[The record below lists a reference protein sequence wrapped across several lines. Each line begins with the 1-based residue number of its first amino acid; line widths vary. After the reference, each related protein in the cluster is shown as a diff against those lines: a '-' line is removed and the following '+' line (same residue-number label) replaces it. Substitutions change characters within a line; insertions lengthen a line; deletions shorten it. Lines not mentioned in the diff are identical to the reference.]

1 MGGYGF
7 KGGAKMI
14 LANARHRLSREDA
27 QLAVRLVGRD
37 SVDEIERVQQR
48 LADEGLD
55 AILDDQRLPGALLH
69 SRFGAYA
76 SLPLFL
82 YVMVRHA
89 LLRAGERDRT
99 VSDYLAGV
107 LLTFGARGRS
117 ERISEADDEVYQ
129 SLVALLDD
137 VNDSDPRRAF
147 LVRVHLGN
155 QALWIAGLFPD
166 YVEQRKWRRGGPDLG
181 YFEEL
186 GKRGFEL
193 AAEHRIAE
201 QYGMAELYASIAA
214 RFGLLRVAL
223 NSLSDTLLFPNVNT
237 PERLLRQV
245 EDEVRWKL
253 AG

>member
-1 MGGYGF
+1 
-7 KGGAKMI
+7 MI
-14 LANARHRLSREDA
+14 LANARKQLSREDA
-27 QLAVRLVGRD
+27 QLAVRLVAPD
-37 SVDEIERVQQR
+37 ASEELEKLQQR
-48 LADEGLD
+48 LVDEGLD
-55 AILDDQRLPGALLH
+55 AILDDERLPRALIH

-89 LLRAGERDRT
+89 LLRAGERDKAI
-99 VSDYLAGV
+99 SDYLAAV
-107 LLTFGARGRS
+107 LLAFGVRGRAL
-117 ERISEADDEVYQ
+117 RVSEADDQLYDTLA
-129 SLVALLDD
+129 SLVED
-137 VNDSDPRRAF
+137 VNDRDPRRAF

-166 YVEQRKWRRGGPDLG
+166 YIEQRRWRRGGPDLG

-201 QYGMAELYASIAA
+201 QYGMAEVYASVAA

-223 NSLSDTLLFPNVNT
+223 NTLSDTLLFPNVNT
-237 PERLLRQV
+237 PERLMRQV
-245 EDEVRWKL
+245 GDEVRWKL

>member
-1 MGGYGF
+1 
-7 KGGAKMI
+7 MI
-14 LANARHRLSREDA
+14 LANARQHLSREDA
-27 QLAVRLVGRD
+27 QLAVRLVARE
-37 SVDEIERVQQR
+37 SIDELRRMQQR
-48 LADEGLD
+48 LVDDGLD
-55 AILDDQRLPGALLH
+55 AILDDDRLPGALLR

-89 LLRAGERDRT
+89 LLKVGERDRAL
-99 VSDYLAGV
+99 SDYLAAV
-107 LLTFGARGRS
+107 MLAFGARGRTT
-117 ERISEADDEVYQ
+117 RISEADDQLYDT
-129 SLVALLDD
+129 LAALLED
-137 VNDSDPRRAF
+137 VNDRDPRRAF

-186 GKRGFEL
+186 GRRGFEL

-201 QYGMAELYASIAA
+201 QYGMAEVYASIAS

-237 PERLLRQV
+237 PERLMRQV
-245 EDEVRWKL
+245 EDEARWKL

>member
-1 MGGYGF
+1 
-7 KGGAKMI
+7 
-14 LANARHRLSREDA
+14 
-27 QLAVRLVGRD
+27 
-37 SVDEIERVQQR
+37 
-48 LADEGLD
+48 
-55 AILDDQRLPGALLH
+55 
-69 SRFGAYA
+69 
-76 SLPLFL
+76 
-82 YVMVRHA
+82 MVRHS

-99 VSDYLAGV
+99 VSDYLAAV
-107 LLTFGARGRS
+107 LLAFGARGRS
-117 ERISEADDEVYQ
+117 ERVSETDDEMYD
-129 SLVALLDD
+129 SLAALLDD
-137 VNDSDPRRAF
+137 VNDRDARRAF

-237 PERLLRQV
+237 PERLMRQV
-245 EDEVRWKL
+245 EDQVRWKL

>member
-1 MGGYGF
+1 
-7 KGGAKMI
+7 MI

-27 QLAVRLVGRD
+27 QLAVRLVARD
-37 SVDEIERVQQR
+37 SADEMERVQQR
-48 LADEGLD
+48 LVDEGID
-55 AILDDQRLPGALLH
+55 AILDDQRLPAALVH
-69 SRFGAYA
+69 SRFGGYA

-99 VSDYLAGV
+99 LSDYLAAV

-117 ERISEADDEVYQ
+117 TRISEADDQLYDTLA
-129 SLVALLDD
+129 SLLED
-137 VNDSDPRRAF
+137 VNDRDPRRAF

-166 YVEQRKWRRGGPDLG
+166 YIEQRKWRRGGPDLG

-186 GKRGFEL
+186 GRRGFEL
-193 AAEHRIAE
+193 AAEHQIAE
-201 QYGMAELYASIAA
+201 QYGMAELYSAVAA

-223 NSLSDTLLFPNVNT
+223 NTLSDTLLFPNVNT
-237 PERLLRQV
+237 PERLMRQV
-245 EDEVRWKL
+245 EDEMRWKL

>member
-1 MGGYGF
+1 
-7 KGGAKMI
+7 MI

-27 QLAVRLVGRD
+27 QLAVRLVARD
-37 SVDEIERVQQR
+37 SADEMQRVQQR
-48 LADEGLD
+48 LVDEGID
-55 AILDDQRLPGALLH
+55 AILDDQRLPAALVH

-89 LLRAGERDRT
+89 LLRAGERDRAL
-99 VSDYLAGV
+99 SDYLAAV
-107 LLTFGARGRS
+107 LLAFGARGRS
-117 ERISEADDEVYQ
+117 TRISEADDELYDTLA
-129 SLVALLDD
+129 SLMED
-137 VNDSDPRRAF
+137 VNDRDPRRAF

-166 YVEQRKWRRGGPDLG
+166 YIEQRKWRRGGPDLG

-186 GKRGFEL
+186 GRRGFEL
-193 AAEHRIAE
+193 AAEHQIAE
-201 QYGMAELYASIAA
+201 QYGMAELYASVAA

-223 NSLSDTLLFPNVNT
+223 NTLSDSLLFPNVNT
-237 PERLLRQV
+237 PERLMRQV
-245 EDEVRWKL
+245 QDEMRWKL

>member
-1 MGGYGF
+1 
-7 KGGAKMI
+7 MI
-14 LANARHRLSREDA
+14 LANARHQLSREDA
-27 QLAVRLVGRD
+27 QLAVRLVARD
-37 SVDEIERVQQR
+37 SSTELDRVQQR
-48 LADEGLD
+48 LVDEGLD
-55 AILDDQRLPGALLH
+55 AILDDQRLPVALRQ

-89 LLRAGERDRT
+89 LLRAGVPDRSL
-99 VSDYLAGV
+99 SDYLAAV
-107 LLTFGARGRS
+107 LMAFEKRRRVES
-117 ERISEADDEVYQ
+117 ISAADDELYDTLA
-129 SLVALLDD
+129 SLLED
-137 VNDSDPRRAF
+137 VNDRDPRRAF

-181 YFEEL
+181 YFEEV
-186 GKRGFEL
+186 GRRGFEL

-201 QYGMAELYASIAA
+201 QYGMAEVYAAVAA

-223 NSLSDTLLFPNVNT
+223 NTLSDTLLFPNVHT
-237 PERLLRQV
+237 PERLMRQV
-245 EDEVRWKL
+245 EDEARWKL

>member
-1 MGGYGF
+1 
-7 KGGAKMI
+7 MI

-27 QLAVRLVGRD
+27 QLAVRLVARD
-37 SVDEIERVQQR
+37 SADELERVQQR
-48 LADEGLD
+48 LVDEGID
-55 AILDDQRLPGALLH
+55 AILDDDRLPGALLG

-89 LLRAGERDRT
+89 LLRAGERDRAL
-99 VSDYLAGV
+99 SDYLAEV
-107 LLTFGARGRS
+107 MLAFGARGRAA
-117 ERISEADDEVYQ
+117 RISEADDELYDT
-129 SLVALLDD
+129 LAGLLDD
-137 VNDSDPRRAF
+137 VNDRDPRRAF

-186 GKRGFEL
+186 GRRGFEL
-193 AAEHRIAE
+193 AAEHQIAE
-201 QYGMAELYASIAA
+201 QYGMAEVYAAVAA

-223 NSLSDTLLFPNVNT
+223 NSVSDALLFPNVHT
-237 PERLLRQV
+237 PERLMRQV
-245 EDEVRWKL
+245 EDEARWKL